1 MKRICKLVL
10 IVFMLTALT
19 SCVLRAG
26 NAAIQR
32 GSALFQQKKF
42 DEARTYFEQALKE
55 ESTYSADLIYILISN
70 CYSQQ
75 LDYDNALLWRQKA
88 LELDPDNAD
97 NYLNMAFLYRL
108 KHDDDSAEKL
118 FSKALEL
125 DPEDPAPYASLAS
138 LYLTTNRE
146 EEALQMLLKANELN
160 DNIAIVHA
168 DMAVCYARMGHFAN
182 AEEELE
188 IAQELHVDNFNL
200 FKQEIDALKDL
211 AQ

>member
-1 MKRICKLVL
+1 MKRVYKLAVLVL
-10 IVFMLTALT
+10 LLVTLTG
-19 SCVLRAG
+19 CVLKAG
-26 NAAIQR
+26 DAAIQR

-55 ESTYSADLIYILISN
+55 ETTFSTDLIYVLIAN

-75 LDYDNALLWRQKA
+75 LDYDNALVWRQKA
-88 LELDPDNAD
+88 LELEPESAD
-97 NYLNMAFLYRL
+97 NLLNMAFLYRL
-108 KHDDDSAEKL
+108 KQDDAQAEHL

-125 DPEDPAPYASLAS
+125 DPDNPAPYASLAS
-138 LYLTTNRE
+138 LYLTANRE
-146 EEALQMLLKANELN
+146 EEALQMLLKANEL
-160 DNIAIVHA
+160 DDDIAIVHA

-188 IAQELHVDNFNL
+188 IAEELHVDNYDL

-211 AQ
+211 AE

>member
-1 MKRICKLVL
+1 
-10 IVFMLTALT
+10 
-19 SCVLRAG
+19 
-26 NAAIQR
+26 
-32 GSALFQQKKF
+32 
-42 DEARTYFEQALKE
+42 
-55 ESTYSADLIYILISN
+55 
-70 CYSQQ
+70 
-75 LDYDNALLWRQKA
+75 
-88 LELDPDNAD
+88 
-97 NYLNMAFLYRL
+97 MAFLYRL

-138 LYLTTNRE
+138 LYLTANRE